1 MQPGDI
7 LDEWQFTVEAGKV
20 REFARA
26 VMQPDWA
33 TAEVAPPTFPM
44 VASAGFVERLVTSI
58 LALDRSR
65 TVHGEQAFAY
75 ARPIHAGD
83 HLRCRARLVSDEHKQ
98 GRRGG
103 TMRVV
108 VTEIE
113 YTDRDNGD
121 PVCRETMTSIEKAAT
136 SP

>member
-26 VMQPDWA
+26 VMQPNWA
-33 TAEVAPPTFPM
+33 TTEIAPPTFPM
-44 VASAGFVERLVTSI
+44 VASAGFVERLVSGL

-65 TVHGEQAFAY
+65 TVHGEQAFTY
-75 ARPIHAGD
+75 ARPMRAGD
-83 HLRCRARLVSDEHKQ
+83 HLRCRARLVSDERKQ

-103 TMRVV
+103 MMRVV
-108 VTEIE
+108 VTEVE
-113 YTDRDNGD
+113 YADLDTGE
-121 PVCRETMTSIEKAAT
+121 PVCRETMTSIEKAVA
-136 SP
+136 SS